1 MNEMNMSFDA
11 DKDKLVP
18 GVGGYSHDNFFS
30 LENESSFP
38 HNQSDDNL
46 SDRLNEN
53 ETGHNILYSSENGN
67 SVESNQRKGNFN
79 KGEISNLNDI
89 VLIPLFTN
97 KNTSITFK
105 ETKSTEKTKPL
116 FHTNIEISKKP
127 EVIEDIKDSKKG
139 LLQKNIKYMEDLS
152 KTIDNSIKELK
163 VMFEKINERKEV
175 LKLKIQETFTKIRSK
190 INDRED
196 ELLLEVDKEFNKYY
210 FKEEIEK
217 DFLKLPNKIN
227 ESLKKCNNIEDE
239 WNNENKLCSLIYN
252 CLNIENNIKEINLI
266 KESIDKSNE
275 FIELNFFPKEDDDE
289 SLFVAEIS
297 KENGLVFCLNSARAS
312 FITSF
317 FATRAAFC

>member
-30 LENESSFP
+30 LENESLFP

-105 ETKSTEKTKPL
+105 ETKSTDLVSQKTKTKPL

-127 EVIEDIKDSKKG
+127 EVIEDIKDETP
-139 LLQKNIKYMEDLS
+139 KYFPE
-152 KTIDNSIKELK
+152 NSINVIIRQFNISKELK
-163 VMFEKINERKEV
+163 SNFLFDNKMKNSELEKIKEV
-175 LKLKIQETFTKIRSK
+175 LKSITIRRRKKVKII
-190 INDRED
+190 
-196 ELLLEVDKEFNKYY
+196 V
-210 FKEEIEK
+210 
-217 DFLKLPNKIN
+217 
-227 ESLKKCNNIEDE
+227 
-239 WNNENKLCSLIYN
+239 
-252 CLNIENNIKEINLI
+252 
-266 KESIDKSNE
+266 
-275 FIELNFFPKEDDDE
+275 IELI
-289 SLFVAEIS
+289 IS
-297 KENGLVFCLNSARAS
+297 
-312 FITSF
+312 
-317 FATRAAFC
+317 